1 MGHESRLY
9 VMALRSVCSGNG
21 PMDLNQS
28 ADLNADPK
36 PSQLLTDNRRG
47 FFDLIAK
54 RQTVLG
60 RIDRGLVALADN
72 TLAIASKS

>member
-1 MGHESRLY
+1 MGQESRLY
-9 VMALRSVCSGNG
+9 VRALRSVGSVSV
-21 PMDLNQS
+21 PIDLNQS
-28 ADLNADPK
+28 ADLKAEPK

-60 RIDRGLVALADN
+60 LMDSGLVALADN
-72 TLAIASKS
+72 TLAMVSRS

>member
-1 MGHESRLY
+1 MGHESRLC
-9 VMALRSVCSGNG
+9 VMGLRSVCSG
-21 PMDLNQS
+21 PIDLNQS
-28 ADLNADPK
+28 EDLNADPK

-60 RIDRGLVALADN
+60 LIDRGLVALSDN
-72 TLAIASKS
+72 TLEIVSKS

>member
-1 MGHESRLY
+1 MGHESRLS
-9 VMALRSVCSGNG
+9 VMDFRSVCSGNG

-28 ADLNADPK
+28 ADLNAEPK

-47 FFDLIAK
+47 FFALIAK

-60 RIDRGLVALADN
+60 RIDSGLVALADN
-72 TLAIASKS
+72 TLEIVSKS

>member
-9 VMALRSVCSGNG
+9 VMGLRSVCSGSG
-21 PMDLNQS
+21 PIDLNQS

-60 RIDRGLVALADN
+60 RIDRGLVALSDN
-72 TLAIASKS
+72 TLAMVSRS

>member
-9 VMALRSVCSGNG
+9 VMALRSAGSVSG
-21 PMDLNQS
+21 PIDLNQS
-28 ADLNADPK
+28 ADLKAEPK

-47 FFDLIAK
+47 FFALIAK

-60 RIDRGLVALADN
+60 LMDRGLVALSDN
-72 TLAIASKS
+72 TLAMVSKS